1 MTKKQGAVHTG
12 GATMNKDFS
21 SGYKATREREN
32 AQVSQILTWLSLA
45 AIAFLVGIGSKA
57 WFSGHTSHAFFLWAF
72 SLPVIINMGL
82 FAWNRDLSMQ
92 KTGLLVTVSILF
104 TYLIASGGE
113 SNTGPLWFYVFPPL
127 LFFLTNLKTGTMI
140 LLLVYLVAIIVFQFP
155 DLPFVLAEYSRDFK
169 IRFFAT
175 LSFESVFC
183 FILEASRLKARNQLL
198 DLARTHEY
206 AARTDEL
213 TGLAN
218 RRDILNRLSE
228 EFSRYKRLG
237 HHFSIVLID
246 LDLFKNINDVHG
258 HNAGDAALK
267 QFASLTQCLVRNTD
281 VAARWGGEEF
291 LLLLPDTSLIS
302 ALTLAERLRSE
313 VADADF
319 TFNNQNLPLTISAGI
334 CSVVQAGSIDDMLRQ
349 ADLQLY
355 CAKESGRNRIVPR
368 VRSNQ
373 KAVVDVSA

>member
-1 MTKKQGAVHTG
+1 
-12 GATMNKDFS
+12 MNKDLS

-45 AIAFLVGIGSKA
+45 AVAFLVGIGVKA
-57 WFSGHTSHAFFLWAF
+57 WFSGHTPHAFFLWAF
-72 SLPVIINMGL
+72 SLPVIINMSL
-82 FAWNRDLSMQ
+82 FAWKRDLFMQ

-113 SNTGPLWFYVFPPL
+113 SNTGPLWLYVFPPL
-127 LFFLTNLKTGTMI
+127 LFFLTNLKAGTMI

-206 AARTDEL
+206 TARTDEL

-246 LDLFKNINDVHG
+246 LDLFKNINDVYG
-258 HNAGDAALK
+258 HDAGDAVLK

-319 TFNNQNLPLTISAGI
+319 TFNNQNLPLTISAGV
-334 CSVVQAGSIDDMLRQ
+334 CSVVQTGSIDDMLRQ

-355 CAKESGRNRIVPR
+355 CAKESGRNQIVPR

-373 KAVVDVSA
+373 KAVVDASA

>member
-1 MTKKQGAVHTG
+1 
-12 GATMNKDFS
+12 MNKDFS

-45 AIAFLVGIGSKA
+45 AMAFLVGIGFKA

-72 SLPVIINMGL
+72 TLPVLINMGL
-82 FAWNRDLSMQ
+82 FAWKQDLSLQ
-92 KTGLLVTVSILF
+92 KTGLLVTISLLF

-113 SNTGPLWFYVFPPL
+113 SNTGPLWLYVFPPL

-140 LLLVYLVAIIVFQFP
+140 LLLVYLVAIVVFQFP
-155 DLPFVLAEYSRDFK
+155 GLPFVLADYNRDFK

-175 LSFESVFC
+175 LSLESVFC
-183 FILEASRLKARNQLL
+183 FILEANRLKARNQLL
-198 DLARTHEY
+198 DLARTHEH

-218 RRDILNRLSE
+218 RRDILSRLSE

-258 HNAGDAALK
+258 HDAGDAALK
-267 QFASLTQCLVRNTD
+267 QFARLTQRLIRNTD

-291 LLLLPDTSLIS
+291 LLMLPDTSLIS
-302 ALTLAERLRSE
+302 ALTLAERLRTE
-313 VADADF
+313 VAAANF
-319 TFNNQNLPLTISAGI
+319 TFNNQRLSLTISAGV
-334 CSVVQAGSIDDMLRQ
+334 CSVAQASSIDGMLRQ
-349 ADLQLY
+349 ADMQLY

-368 VRSNQ
+368 VRNNQ
-373 KAVVDVSA
+373 QAFADATA